1 MLCQRRSDQM
11 DLQQQTPPP
20 PPQTL
25 SYIQNVSTSPRQVC
39 YSLFFLTWP
48 LSYPKTDDNNI
59 EQGQNPGAKL
69 RKTDCRCRNKIL
81 KFFSKEEF
89 PSLTI

>member
-1 MLCQRRSDQM
+1 M
-11 DLQQQTPPP
+11 
-20 PPQTL
+20 
-25 SYIQNVSTSPRQVC
+25 TSGECAYWPD

-69 RKTDCRCRNKIL
+69 KGLFGHVLLLHLSGVDKQSILDNKWQ
-81 KFFSKEEF
+81 
-89 PSLTI
+89 